1 MTTNKVHDIDLLIE
15 NDKFIRILLR
25 NIIII
30 IDLIMLSLAVSNSE
44 LLSAIFMSFFL
55 TLPVVPIPFCYLKP
69 SRSLFVESTCC
80 FDVCH
85 CVFYHRRIPQQDSH
99 LHLTHSYV
107 LA

>member
-1 MTTNKVHDIDLLIE
+1 MTTNKVHDIELLIE

-44 LLSAIFMSFFL
+44 LLSAIFMSFL

-85 CVFYHRRIPQQDSH
+85 CVFYHRRISQQDSH

>member
-1 MTTNKVHDIDLLIE
+1 MPCKATKPVPPRAASDRMQTVSQKV
-15 NDKFIRILLR
+15 
-25 NIIII
+25 II
-30 IDLIMLSLAVSNSE
+30 IDLIMLALAVSDTE
-44 LLSAIFMSFFL
+44 LLSAIFMSFL
-55 TLPVVPIPFCYLKP
+55 TFPVVPIPFCYLKP

-99 LHLTHSYV
+99 LHLTRSYV

>member
-1 MTTNKVHDIDLLIE
+1 MTTNKVHDIELLE

-30 IDLIMLSLAVSNSE
+30 IDLIMLALAVSNSE

-55 TLPVVPIPFCYLKP
+55 TFPVVPIPFCYLKP
-69 SRSLFVESTCC
+69 SRSLFVESTYC

-99 LHLTHSYV
+99 LHLTRSYV